1 MGYYAFGN
9 FWVCQKK
16 ITIYSLFGS
25 PCTLAAHDKS
35 CANWNWIKNIF
46 ELNFCFYRI
55 QPRIKK
61 SYKKLRKKSS
71 DNFRKTTKLGIL
83 SKKTLHFLCLCIMV
97 HTQKFKRIM
106 QTYVLFDLHELH
118 NLIWLL
124 WFSWRQIFLLLRCV
138 HCANNAMLTQQT
150 VDWSCPDWYFNH
162 CDGSQSCFY
171 HFVTAFVM
179 SPFLCNTILY
189 QTLQFC
195 RRPLGKI
202 TTSYFTSVL
211 NDWKEKNNSV
221 MRLVEII

>member
-97 HTQKFKRIM
+97 HTKKLIMIM
-106 QTYVLFDLHELH
+106 QTYICVVWFAWITQFDL
-118 NLIWLL
+118 I
-124 WFSWRQIFLLLRCV
+124 FVICWRHIYLLLRCV
-138 HCANNAMLTQQT
+138 HCAINVMLTQQT
-150 VDWSCPDWYFNH
+150 VD
-162 CDGSQSCFY
+162 
-171 HFVTAFVM
+171 
-179 SPFLCNTILY
+179 
-189 QTLQFC
+189 
-195 RRPLGKI
+195 
-202 TTSYFTSVL
+202 
-211 NDWKEKNNSV
+211 
-221 MRLVEII
+221 